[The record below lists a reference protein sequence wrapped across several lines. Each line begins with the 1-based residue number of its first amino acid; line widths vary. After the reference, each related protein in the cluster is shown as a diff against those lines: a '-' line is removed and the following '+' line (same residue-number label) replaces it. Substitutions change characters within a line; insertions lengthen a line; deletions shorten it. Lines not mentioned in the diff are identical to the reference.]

1 MKAMIFAAGLGT
13 RLKEI
18 TTSIPK
24 ALVTVGG
31 RSVLAGAVE
40 YCTAGGFDDIIIN
53 IHHHAGLVKEE
64 VRKLRSEGY
73 RITISD
79 ESDGL
84 LETGGGLWKA
94 RHFFDDRPF
103 LLYNVDIVT
112 DLDLKAFYSYFLA
125 NECLAAVAV
134 RERPG
139 KRFLLTDG
147 SGILRGWCNEETG
160 EKKIPVRVTGDLT
173 RIANSSVHIVHPEIF
188 NYMEPGVYSLVTL
201 YLRLIENHVI
211 RTFRH
216 DSGYWFDIGT
226 PGTLETARRHFG
238 TTISESPE

>member
-18 TTSIPK
+18 TASIPK
-24 ALVTVGG
+24 ALVIVGG
-31 RSVLAGAVE
+31 RSVLERAVE

-53 IHHHAGLVKEE
+53 VHHHADLVREE
-64 VRKLRSEGY
+64 VGKLRSQGY

-94 RHFFDDRPF
+94 RHFFDSRPF
-103 LLYNVDIVT
+103 LLYNVDIIT
-112 DLDLKAFYSYFLA
+112 DIDLRAFYDFFVA
-125 NECLAAVAV
+125 TGCLAAVAV

-139 KRFLLTDG
+139 KRFLLADG
-147 SGILRGWCNEETG
+147 SGRLRGWCNEETG
-160 EKKIPVRVTGDLT
+160 ERKVPGVVNEELT
-173 RIANSSVHIVHPEIF
+173 RIANSSVHIVSPEIF
-188 NYMEPGVYSLVTL
+188 TYMEPGVYSLVTL
-201 YLRLIENHVI
+201 YLRLIEKHVI

-216 DSGYWFDIGT
+216 DDGYWFDVGT
-226 PGTLETARRHFG
+226 PGTLETARRYFG
-238 TTISESPE
+238 SAV